1 MLHTAE
7 EIRKQANGIENNTLN
22 ISWELTDFNF
32 PAMQKQS
39 LLSVPKL

>member
-22 ISWELTDFNF
+22 ISWELTNR
-32 PAMQKQS
+32 
-39 LLSVPKL
+39 L